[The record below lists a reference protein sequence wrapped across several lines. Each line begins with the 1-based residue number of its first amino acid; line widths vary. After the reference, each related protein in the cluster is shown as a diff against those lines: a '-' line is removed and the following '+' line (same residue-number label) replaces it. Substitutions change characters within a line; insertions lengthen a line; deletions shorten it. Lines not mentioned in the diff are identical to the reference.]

1 MNNEK
6 LLIKSPEHLFAQ
18 VYAMKCESEDRLQDL
33 IDSLKQHN
41 NSAAADVFS
50 RTIELIKVSIKNI
63 EQRTQGMQLPEIPPW
78 EAQWHC
84 EVQPDCLCIE
94 NAHYLMTPLQ
104 ALELAIFNEKR
115 LQEFF
120 ALQIDTGVNEKIRLI
135 ADDFLIQEK
144 QLTKQMHSW
153 KKQLES
159 SQMEQNE
166 DFDPPNIPE

>member
-33 IDSLKQHN
+33 IDSLIQHN

-50 RTIELIKVSIKNI
+50 RTIELIQVSIKKI

-78 EAQWHC
+78 EAQWYF
-84 EVQPDCLCIE
+84 EEQPDCLCIE

-104 ALELAIFNEKR
+104 ALELAIFNEIR

-120 ALQIDTGVNEKIRLI
+120 IVQVNKGVNEEIRII

-144 QLTKQMHSW
+144 QLTKQIHSW

-159 SQMEQNE
+159 SPTEQNE

>member
-50 RTIELIKVSIKNI
+50 RTIELIQVSIKNI
-63 EQRTQGMQLPEIPPW
+63 EQRTEGMKLPQIPPW
-78 EAQWHC
+78 EAQWYC
-84 EVQPDCLCIE
+84 EDQPDCLCID
-94 NAHYLMTPLQ
+94 NAHYLMTPSQ
-104 ALELAIFNEKR
+104 ALDLSILNEKH

-120 ALQIDTGVNEKIRLI
+120 AQQIDMSVNEEIHLI
-135 ADDFLIQEK
+135 ANDFLIQEK

-159 SQMEQNE
+159 SPIEQNE

>member
-6 LLIKSPEHLFAQ
+6 LIIKSPEHLLAQ

-84 EVQPDCLCIE
+84 EEQPDCLCIE

-104 ALELAIFNEKR
+104 ALDLAIFNEKR

-120 ALQIDTGVNEKIRLI
+120 LQQIDEGITEEIRLI
-135 ADDFLIQEK
+135 ANELFVQEK
-144 QLTKQMHSW
+144 QLSIQIHSW
-153 KKQLES
+153 KEQLEH
-159 SQMEQNE
+159 SQTEPDE

>member
-6 LLIKSPEHLFAQ
+6 LIIQSPEHLLAQ

-120 ALQIDTGVNEKIRLI
+120 KEQIDNEINEEIRLI
-135 ADDFLIQEK
+135 ASEFLIQEK
-144 QLTKQMHSW
+144 QLTIQMHSW
-153 KKQLES
+153 KEQLENN
-159 SQMEQNE
+159 QMEQNE
-166 DFDPPNIPE
+166 DLDPPNIPE

>member
-6 LLIKSPEHLFAQ
+6 LTITSAEHLFAQ

-33 IDSLKQHN
+33 IDSLQQHN
-41 NSAAADVFS
+41 NSAAAEIFS
-50 RTIELIKVSIKNI
+50 RTLELIQGSIKNI
-63 EQRTQGMQLPEIPPW
+63 EQRTQGMQFPQIPPW

-84 EVQPDCLCIE
+84 EEQADYLCIE
-94 NAHYLMTPLQ
+94 NAHYLMTSLQ
-104 ALELAIFNEKR
+104 ALELAILNEKR
-115 LQEFF
+115 FQAFF
-120 ALQIDTGVNEKIRLI
+120 KQQIDIAVNKKIRHM
-135 ADDFLIQEK
+135 ADDFLTQEK

-159 SQMEQNE
+159 SSTEYNE